1 MDKAATAANPACVI
15 NCVWYDGDGHRH
27 DLPLDQLS
35 EKLQEGAPGFA
46 WVGLYE
52 PADAVLAQLQEELGL
67 HPLAVEDARNAHQ
80 RPKVEAYGDTLF
92 LAVHTAQMVEGQI
105 RYGETHAFLGT
116 RFLLTVRHG
125 GSLSYAPARSRMER
139 EPELLKLGPAMG
151 LYAVL
156 DLIVDNYAPIVDEHR
171 DTLHTLERDI
181 FSDTYRRAI
190 VVRLYDLKR
199 DLTYMRVAV
208 SPLQDVLA
216 QVMRSQVAQGLLI
229 REEVRVYLRDVHD
242 HVLRINDTIDTMRDM
257 LGTALS
263 VNLSLVT
270 LAQGETVKRLG
281 AWAALL
287 AAPTLVT
294 SWYGMNFTHMPELE
308 PRIAYPLLIVA
319 VVGICVVLYRL
330 FKRARWL

>member
-1 MDKAATAANPACVI
+1 M
-15 NCVWYDGDGHRH
+15 RH
-27 DLPLDQLS
+27 DLSLEQLS
-35 EKLQEGAPGFA
+35 DRLGDDSAGFA

-52 PADAVLAQLQEELGL
+52 PADAVLLQLQEELDL

-92 LAVHTAQMVEGQI
+92 LAVHTAQMVDDQI
-105 RYGETHAFLGT
+105 RYGETHVFLGT

-125 GSLSYAPARSRMER
+125 ASLSYAPARTRMER
-139 EPELLKLGPAMG
+139 EPELLQLGPAMA

-171 DTLHTLERDI
+171 DTLHALERDI

-216 QVMRSQVAQGLLI
+216 QLMRNQAAQGQLV

-294 SWYGMNFTHMPELE
+294 SWYGMNFTHMPELA
-308 PRIAYPLLIVA
+308 PRWGYPLLIVA
-319 VVGICVVLYRL
+319 VAAICIGLYRL